1 MSESLDIDCGQTI
14 PDMTMRFEWLRDK
27 ALKMTQACFGA
38 FLLERKEVVGCGA
51 FYAVE
56 CIYVEVAYIFH
67 LPFLSDYMIMPN
79 KTIQNPR

>member
-1 MSESLDIDCGQTI
+1 
-14 PDMTMRFEWLRDK
+14 MTMRFKGVQNK
-27 ALKMTQACFGA
+27 ALKMTHAYFGA
-38 FLLERKEVVGCGA
+38 FLLKRKEIVGCSA

-67 LPFLSDYMIMPN
+67 LPFLSEYMIMPN